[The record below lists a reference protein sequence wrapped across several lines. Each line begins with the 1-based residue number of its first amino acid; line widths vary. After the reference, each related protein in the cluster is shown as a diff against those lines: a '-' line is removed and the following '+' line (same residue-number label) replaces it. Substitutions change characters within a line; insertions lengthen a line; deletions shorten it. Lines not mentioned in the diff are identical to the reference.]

1 VVDATLSW
9 QALRNT
15 TLGLQLNNLFDR
27 RYAQSQYNDG
37 QQWIL
42 GEPRSFFVTAD
53 YTFKSSNIP
62 VVRDLSPIGGEA
74 VAIR

>member
-1 VVDATLSW
+1 MVDATLSW

-15 TLGLQLNNLFDR
+15 TLGLQVNNLFDR
-27 RYAQSQYNDG
+27 RYAKSQYNAG

-53 YTFKSSNIP
+53 YTF
-62 VVRDLSPIGGEA
+62 
-74 VAIR
+74 